1 MESAAPQEIT
11 WEKPTT
17 PTISMARAT
26 GTRSTSSSS
35 SPIRPMPPIISLLM
49 MDTSPIGGE
58 ESAQQGVQQAA
69 QRQQSAEQGPELI
82 DGGHG
87 QAQVLGDLA
96 AHGGHAGLLPEADG
110 HHRAQHHEAGQEES
124 AQALLPHRGEA
135 VAEGLHHHLGTLDAG
150 GHGRQQDRKSTRLN
164 SSHVRISYAVFCLK
178 KKKHNTSENHLPT

>member
-17 PTISMARAT
+17 STICMARAT

-96 AHGGHAGLLPEADG
+96 AHGG
-110 HHRAQHHEAGQEES
+110 
-124 AQALLPHRGEA
+124 
-135 VAEGLHHHLGTLDAG
+135 
-150 GHGRQQDRKSTRLN
+150 QDRKSTRLN
-164 SSHVRISYAVFCLK
+164 SSHVRSSYAVFCLK
-178 KKKHNTSENHLPT
+178 